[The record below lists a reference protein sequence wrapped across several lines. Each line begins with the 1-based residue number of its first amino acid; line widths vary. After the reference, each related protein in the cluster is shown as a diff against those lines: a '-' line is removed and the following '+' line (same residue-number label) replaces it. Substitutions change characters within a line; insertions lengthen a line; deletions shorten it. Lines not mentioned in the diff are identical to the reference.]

1 MRENVR
7 NELNQSIN
15 IKEREHLKNRIR
27 IIKEHIL
34 NRNKKIRDIKVKKIA
49 EQIRSNINNG
59 IKIWEVKRRIKK
71 KKRKRI
77 QIKHQT
83 KNEEGETLKQPN
95 EIKKEYTKYYRA
107 LLKIKQKRNIRRTI
121 SRNKIGETIYR
132 NYERGDQQ
140 KKKKQTL
147 KIWWR
152 KR

>member
-15 IKEREHLKNRIR
+15 IKEREHLKDRIR

-71 KKRKRI
+71 KEKGYKQSIRPKMRKE
-77 QIKHQT
+77 KH
-83 KNEEGETLKQPN
+83 
-95 EIKKEYTKYYRA
+95 
-107 LLKIKQKRNIRRTI
+107 
-121 SRNKIGETIYR
+121 
-132 NYERGDQQ
+132 
-140 KKKKQTL
+140 
-147 KIWWR
+147 
-152 KR
+152 

>member
-59 IKIWEVKRRIKK
+59 IKIWEVKRRTKK
-71 KKRKRI
+71 KK
-77 QIKHQT
+77 
-83 KNEEGETLKQPN
+83 
-95 EIKKEYTKYYRA
+95 KKDTNKA
-107 LLKIKQKRNIRRTI
+107 SDQK
-121 SRNKIGETIYR
+121 
-132 NYERGDQQ
+132 
-140 KKKKQTL
+140 
-147 KIWWR
+147 
-152 KR
+152 

>member
-49 EQIRSNINNG
+49 EQIGSNINNG
-59 IKIWEVKRRIKK
+59 IKIWEVKRRIK

-107 LLKIKQKRNIRRTI
+107 LLKIKQKKNIRRTI

>member
-71 KKRKRI
+71 KEKGYK
-77 QIKHQT
+77 
-83 KNEEGETLKQPN
+83 
-95 EIKKEYTKYYRA
+95 
-107 LLKIKQKRNIRRTI
+107 
-121 SRNKIGETIYR
+121 
-132 NYERGDQQ
+132 
-140 KKKKQTL
+140 
-147 KIWWR
+147 
-152 KR
+152 